1 MVLKYLNYL
10 KKRWYVFL
18 ITFVLVAVIAF
29 VAQSYMFQKEKGGSG
44 KVIEVDVYRLIDM
57 DMTSLESANLGET
70 SDYDMSLLWGR
81 STLLSELADHFT
93 ETYDM
98 ETVCVGWN
106 NMALKYQVQ
115 WIQEQ
120 FPVYHVPNSM
130 IYEIR
135 FYKEIAESQKET
147 MQPLMESLMDDYVEF
162 AMKNVQLTEKNLKY
176 DIVKSQTYIRDQI
189 VEAADTFRIKEV
201 LLSVLL
207 GVLGGLLV
215 ATIMFVRKE
224 KV

>member
-81 STLLSELADHFT
+81 STLLSELADNFT

-106 NMALKYQVQ
+106 NTALKYQVQ